1 VFGFS
6 SKHSKIKVDFFEAGR
21 DKPFA
26 TSMVPIGQLPDT
38 FELATTF
45 DIGEQKWSVLA
56 AVPTR
61 KSDFE
66 KSGKLKLIL
75 SALQMVDPKDILF
88 SLPTINDRLFPIRKG
103 DSLDGMLVIHEDD
116 WRQIEFVS
124 EKFAAQV
131 ESEIQSIRTI
141 YETKRRGVG
150 FTGLHVRKLIE
161 NPIEKG
167 AIPYDALKKLF
178 TVSKEFSGFGVGGFG
193 NGDIGIGENGF
204 AFETEDG
211 LQFYGILDENRNVE
225 FLCLAL
231 AEGFNEKCKGFMA
244 AFHLLGVNWCRGEVA
259 RVQM

>member
-1 VFGFS
+1 MFGFS
-6 SKHSKIKVDFFEAGR
+6 RKHNKINVEFFEAGR

-26 TSMVPIGQLPDT
+26 ASLVPIAQLPDT

-45 DIGEQKWSVLA
+45 DIGEQKWSVLG

-75 SALQMVDPKDILF
+75 SALQMVNPKDISF
-88 SLPTINDRLFPIRKG
+88 SLPTITNRMFPVRKG

-124 EKFAAQV
+124 EKLAAEV
-131 ESEIQSIRTI
+131 ESEIQNIRTI

-161 NPIEKG
+161 KPIEEG
-167 AIPYDALKKLF
+167 AIPYDAVKKQF
-178 TVSKEFSGFGVGGFG
+178 TVSKEFAGFGVGGS
-193 NGDIGIGENGF
+193 GDGGIGIAENGF
-204 AFETEDG
+204 AFETADG
-211 LQFYGILDENRNVE
+211 LQFYGILDQNADVE
-225 FLCLAL
+225 FLCLAG
-231 AEGFNEKCKGFMA
+231 AEGFNEKCKGLMRS
-244 AFHLLGVNWCRGEVA
+244 FHLLGVNWCRGQVA
-259 RVQM
+259 RG

>member
-6 SKHSKIKVDFFEAGR
+6 SKHSKIKVEFFEAGR
-21 DKPFA
+21 DRPFA
-26 TSMVPIGQLPDT
+26 TSLVPIAQLPDT

-45 DIGEQKWSVLA
+45 DIGEQKWSVLG

-75 SALQMVDPKDILF
+75 SALQMVDPNDILF
-88 SLPTINDRLFPIRKG
+88 SLPTINDRMFPLKKG
-103 DSLDGMLVIHEDD
+103 ESLEGMLVIHEDD

-124 EKFAAQV
+124 EKFAAEV
-131 ESEIQSIRTI
+131 ESETQSIRTI

-161 NPIEKG
+161 KPIEEG
-167 AIPYDALKKLF
+167 ALPYDAVKKQF
-178 TVSKEFSGFGVGGFG
+178 TVSKEFSGFGVGGSG
-193 NGDIGIGENGF
+193 NGDIGIAENGF
-204 AFETEDG
+204 AFETEEG

-225 FLCLAL
+225 FLCLAG
-231 AEGFNEKCKGFMA
+231 AEGFNEKCKGLLGS
-244 AFHLLGVNWCRGEVA
+244 FHLLGVHWCRAEVA
-259 RVQM
+259 RG